1 MKPIQFEAKKV
12 AIKQDKNGVSLTLVV
27 HPDDFPLELLQDFVG
42 AAYQCVFVR
51 TDRPHIDKQAEYVGG
66 KHVQL
71 AGILC
76 TSKEFW
82 DFLHA
87 DNQII
92 KKDEESAT
100 FWLRNYLGIQSRAEL
115 KDNINAQ
122 QLLEKITREYKQ
134 WMQN

>member
-51 TDRPHIDKQAEYVGG
+51 TDRPYIDKQAEYVGG

-122 QLLEKITREYKQ
+122 QLLDKINREYKQ

>member
-1 MKPIQFEAKKV
+1 VKPIQFEAKKV
-12 AIKQDKNGVSLTLVV
+12 AIKQDKNGISLTLVV

-51 TDRPHIDKQAEYVGG
+51 TDRPHVDKQAEYVGG
-66 KHVQL
+66 KHIQL

-82 DFLHA
+82 EFLHA
-87 DNQII
+87 GGNII
-92 KKDEESAT
+92 TKDEANAT
-100 FWLRNYLGIQSRAEL
+100 EWLRNYLEVQSRSEL
-115 KDNINAQ
+115 KDNVKAQ
-122 QLLEKITREYKQ
+122 QYLDTINREFKQ